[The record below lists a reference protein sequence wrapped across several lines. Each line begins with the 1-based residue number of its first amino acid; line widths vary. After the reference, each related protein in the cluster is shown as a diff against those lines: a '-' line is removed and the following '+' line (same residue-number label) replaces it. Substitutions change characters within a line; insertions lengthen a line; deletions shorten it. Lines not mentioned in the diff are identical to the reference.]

1 MIGNLASDFIVTL
14 WGKYLYSSLTRWFF
28 KGRIHHLC
36 GFIESD
42 FGEYIFDMP
51 QIFLIDIFW
60 EKMMHAFI
68 FYGGIALNTAIS
80 ADITFQFFMVH
91 ILKYDLENAR
101 EIVVLIFL
109 ICNNFWN
116 FLIRIS

>member
-1 MIGNLASDFIVTL
+1 MIGNLAPDFIVTL

-60 EKMMHAFI
+60 EKMMHALI
-68 FYGGIALNTAIS
+68 FYRGIVLKTAN
-80 ADITFQFFMVH
+80 ITIQFLMVH

-101 EIVVLIFL
+101 EI
-109 ICNNFWN
+109 
-116 FLIRIS
+116 